1 MRDYSKTWTDYQ
13 GRVWLVVQS
22 ARRLKFK
29 YPAHAA
35 LRAHVFHRDGYRCI
49 QCGAEAIAVPADYDG
64 SETLATGVVS
74 NGRRVAL
81 VADHILTLAAGGRSV
96 IENMQ
101 TLCDICNRRKQSED
115 RVAIREAKKGAF

>member
-1 MRDYSKTWTDYQ
+1 MRDYSKTWTDYK
-13 GRVWLVVQS
+13 GRVWSIVQS
-22 ARRLKFK
+22 VRRLKFK

-49 QCGAEAIAVPADYDG
+49 RCGAEAISVPAGYDG
-64 SETLATGVVS
+64 SETLATGVIS

-115 RVAIREAKKGAF
+115 KAAIAAEKKGAF

>member
-13 GRVWLVVQS
+13 DRVWPVVQS

-49 QCGAEAIAVPADYDG
+49 RCSAEAIAVPANYDG

-74 NGRRVAL
+74 NGRRVVL

-115 RVAIREAKKGAF
+115 RVAISEAKKGAF

>member
-1 MRDYSKTWTDYQ
+1 MRDYSKTWTDHL

-49 QCGAEAIAVPADYDG
+49 RCGAEALFVPAGFDG
-64 SETLATGVVS
+64 SDTLVTGVVS
-74 NGRRVAL
+74 NGRQVVL
-81 VADHILTLAAGGRSV
+81 VADHVLTLAAGGKSV
-96 IENMQ
+96 IENLQ
-101 TLCDICNRRKQSED
+101 TLCDICNRRKLGED
-115 RVAIREAKKGAF
+115 RAAIRAAKKGAT

>member
-1 MRDYSKTWTDYQ
+1 MRDYAKTWTDYK
-13 GRVWLVVQS
+13 GRVWPSVQS

-49 QCGAEAIAVPADYDG
+49 RCGAEAIAVPADYDG

-81 VADHILTLAAGGRSV
+81 VADHILTLAAGGESV
-96 IENMQ
+96 VENMQ
-101 TLCDICNRRKQSED
+101 TLCDICNRKKQSED

>member
-13 GRVWLVVQS
+13 GRVWPVVQS

-49 QCGAEAIAVPADYDG
+49 RCGAEAIAVPADYDG

-74 NGRRVAL
+74 NDRRVSL

-101 TLCDICNRRKQSED
+101 TLCDICNRKKQSED
-115 RVAIREAKKGAF
+115 RAATREAKKGAF